1 MFFHSSRSVIL
12 FPKAIFPTSLTILV
26 IIFRRNEVMVMEDP
40 GQIRN
45 EVALKYVDTRSTLT
59 FKKPSKIHIAKVVL
73 RLLPIIINFRRD
85 RRNWVKHEGKNIDE
99 KKYRRH
105 AKKALKAFIELGP
118 SYIKLGQWLSTR
130 ADLLPLPYL
139 EELSKL
145 QDDVPPADFSKV
157 KPIIESELGK
167 IEYIFESFNTSALYG
182 ASLGQVYL
190 ARYDHSEVIVKVS
203 RPNIEEVIEKDISIL
218 KKILPLATRFIDAN
232 LAFSAEG
239 MLSQFIETVHE
250 EMDYRI
256 EADNLITIK
265 RNLAAD
271 GMVIIPNVLLER
283 SSKHVLTMEYIPG
296 IKINDLSTLD
306 MMGIDRER
314 LVMRVHRLFFKM
326 LLRHNIFHADPHPGN
341 ISVADNG
348 AIILYDFG
356 MVGRL
361 DNKTRLRL
369 IRLYL
374 GLVDKDPPRT
384 VDVLMELGTLETTV
398 NRYVVEKAIE
408 MSIQSLYGKE
418 VDRMEVKALTDLANK
433 TMSKFPFRLPK
444 NLALYMRMT
453 SILEG
458 IYKHHKVKFQFVR
471 VLGNLLEEE
480 GLLRDAYIEEVKVS
494 AKRFARGL
502 QDSVNVAPLL
512 KTYME
517 TMGPGGRQERNN
529 GSLAASILES
539 ALFLGS
545 AVMLPYNPY
554 LSYGGFAAAAAAV
567 AVT

>member
-1 MFFHSSRSVIL
+1 LEDQAQLREQINSEYKSARSQGSS
-12 FPKAIFPTSLTILV
+12 
-26 IIFRRNEVMVMEDP
+26 
-40 GQIRN
+40 
-45 EVALKYVDTRSTLT
+45 
-59 FKKPSKIHIAKVVL
+59 FKSPSKIHVAKVIL
-73 RLLPIIINFRRD
+73 KLLPIVINLRQD
-85 RRNWVKHEGKNIDE
+85 RRKWVKHEGKNIDE
-99 KKYRRH
+99 SKFRKH
-105 AKKALKAFIELGP
+105 AKKALKTFIELGP
-118 SYIKLGQWLSTR
+118 SYIKLGQWLSSR

-145 QDDVPPADFSKV
+145 QDEVPAAEFLKV

-167 IEYIFESFNTSALYG
+167 IDDIFESFNTSALSG

-190 ARYDHSEVIVKVS
+190 ARYNGREIIVKVS
-203 RPNIEEVIEKDISIL
+203 RPNVEEVIENDISIL
-218 KKILPLATRFIDAN
+218 KKILPLATRFIDPN

-239 MLSQFIETVHE
+239 MLYQFIETVYE

-265 RNLAAD
+265 RNLAGD
-271 GMVIIPNVLLER
+271 NTVIIPDVFRER
-283 SSKHVLTMEYIPG
+283 TSKHVLTMEYIPG
-296 IKINDLSTLD
+296 IKINDVAALD
-306 MMGIDRER
+306 VMGIDRER
-314 LVMRVHRLFFKM
+314 LVISVHRLFFKM

-374 GLVDKDPPRT
+374 GLIDKDPPRT
-384 VDVLMELGTLETTV
+384 VNVLMELGTLEATT

-418 VDRMEVKALTDLANK
+418 VDKMEVKALTDLANK
-433 TMSKFPFRLPK
+433 TMTRFPFRLPK

-458 IYKHHKVKFQFVR
+458 IYQQHKVRFQFVK
-471 VLGNLLEEE
+471 VLANILEGE
-480 GLLRDAYIEEVKVS
+480 GILKEAYIEEAKTSIRRFGKNIES
-494 AKRFARGL
+494 AF
-502 QDSVNVAPLL
+502 NVAPILQSFL
-512 KTYME
+512 EMQLYNNKDNKVQKDKNSTFIAGTIFAAGLFIGSSIALPHNANIAYAGFICSIV
-517 TMGPGGRQERNN
+517 TM
-529 GSLAASILES
+529 
-539 ALFLGS
+539 ALF
-545 AVMLPYNPY
+545 AVRKK
-554 LSYGGFAAAAAAV
+554 FW
-567 AVT
+567 